1 MINNFVS
8 TNTSDEIS
16 KFIENNKF
24 KKFFLLTGKKS
35 FFLSGA
41 NILFKEVLKKKENKV
56 YFKESFY
63 PEINELK
70 KIFFTV
76 KKYKPDL
83 IIAVG
88 EGSVIDYSKIINCI
102 DNVDDIEKKIIQSN
116 CKLKKSKSS
125 LLIIPTTAGSGAEV
139 TSSAV
144 IYVKKKKYSVEGKL
158 IKPKYFFL
166 IPNLILKAN
175 KKIKASSGFDA
186 IAQSLESIISK
197 KSNQLSLTYAKKSLQ
212 LSLKY
217 YLDFL
222 KKPNKDN
229 SYAMALA
236 ANLSGKAINISK
248 TTAPHAVSYP
258 FTSLYGISH
267 GHAVSLTLEKFFYF
281 NFVNSNKSNA
291 NFDLNQRFKM
301 IFNLSNVANIN
312 DFTSFIL
319 NIKKNL
325 KLESNYKN
333 LGVDIDQNLSRI
345 ISSISI
351 QRLSNNPIELNKNDL
366 KYILLS
372 K

>member
-1 MINNFVS
+1 
-8 TNTSDEIS
+8 
-16 KFIENNKF
+16 
-24 KKFFLLTGKKS
+24 
-35 FFLSGA
+35 
-41 NILFKEVLKKKENKV
+41 
-56 YFKESFY
+56 
-63 PEINELK
+63 
-70 KIFFTV
+70 
-76 KKYKPDL
+76 
-83 IIAVG
+83 
-88 EGSVIDYSKIINCI
+88 
-102 DNVDDIEKKIIQSN
+102 
-116 CKLKKSKSS
+116 
-125 LLIIPTTAGSGAEV
+125 
-139 TSSAV
+139 
-144 IYVKKKKYSVEGKL
+144 
-158 IKPKYFFL
+158 
-166 IPNLILKAN
+166 
-175 KKIKASSGFDA
+175 
-186 IAQSLESIISK
+186 
-197 KSNQLSLTYAKKSLQ
+197 
-212 LSLKY
+212 LKY